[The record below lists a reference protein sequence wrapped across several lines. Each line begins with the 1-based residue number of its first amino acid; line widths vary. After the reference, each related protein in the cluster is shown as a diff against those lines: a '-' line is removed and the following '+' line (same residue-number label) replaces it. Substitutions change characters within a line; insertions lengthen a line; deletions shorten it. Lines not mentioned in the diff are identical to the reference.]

1 MTQRV
6 DSYLWLENL
15 QDPKVKSWFSKRDK
29 ASRKLLRSLSMKL
42 IPRMKRY
49 WSIPYTL
56 QVRTSRNGHFALQR
70 DLRNFTI
77 SKIGSDGSMS
87 ELVSSKDLGKDVVF
101 QRFNVSD
108 DGNKLAFFYSFAG
121 SDEGISRI
129 VSVKTGEVLDELKG
143 QIDDVVMLAD
153 GRYYYGKFYSTEKTP
168 DGIDA
173 PAVRVF
179 LREDDRDE
187 MVFGKG
193 LPTSYFVS
201 LKKSQQSSQALL
213 MVSHGWTRSDV
224 YAGKLEKPD
233 TWALLY
239 GKGDFITWPIDY
251 VNGKCF
257 VASFDKDGMGRIL
270 TLDENGKTEEIIGQQ
285 PYPLQGAAIAENRIV
300 TNYLVN
306 ASSIIR
312 SFELNGREKGQIK
325 PEPPGILG
333 PFESNG
339 VQCTFIYES
348 FLVPYRICLLEKE
361 KLTVLASQEIRGDFV
376 VDDLSVRSK
385 DGTPI
390 HVFRVGKR
398 NKMLRKALV
407 WGYGGFSI
415 PMTPSF
421 HPDVMPFVEDGG
433 AFIVANLRGGN
444 EFGEKWH
451 REGMREKKQNV
462 FDDFLA
468 VLKSLRQNGSRI
480 VGFGRSNGGLL
491 IGTTLTQNPELLDGA
506 LIGYPVLDMLRFHK
520 LFIGKAWVPEYGDP
534 DEPKDAEFLVKYSP
548 YHNVANRKYPPV
560 MLFTG
565 LHDDRVHPAHALK
578 FAAKLEEAGASPLL
592 RVETKSGH
600 SGATPITK
608 IVEYAETMAFVYK
621 TLGMRVKDRG
631 PARARAKQS

>member
-6 DSYLWLENL
+6 DSYLWLEDI
-15 QDPKVKSWFSKRDK
+15 QDPEVKSWFSKRDK
-29 ASRKLLRSLSMKL
+29 ASRKLLRRLSMKL

-77 SKIGSDGSMS
+77 SKIGSDGSIS
-87 ELVSSKDLGKDVVF
+87 ELVSSKELGKDVVV

-143 QIDDVVMLAD
+143 QIDDVVMLDD
-153 GRYYYGKFYSTEKTP
+153 GRYYYGKFYATEKTP

-179 LREDDRDE
+179 LREDDRDK

-213 MVSHGWTRSDV
+213 TVSHGWTRSDV
-224 YAGKLEKPD
+224 YAGKLEKPEM
-233 TWALLY
+233 WALLY

-257 VASFDKDGMGRIL
+257 VASFDKDGRGRIL
-270 TLDENGKTEEIIGQQ
+270 TLDGNGKTEEIIGQQ

-312 SFELNGREKGQIK
+312 SFELNGREEGQIK

-339 VQCTFIYES
+339 VQCMFIYES
-348 FLVPYRICLLEKE
+348 FLIPYRICLLEGG
-361 KLTVLASQEIRGDFV
+361 KLTVLASQEIRGDFA
-376 VDDLSVRSK
+376 VDDLWVRSNN
-385 DGTPI
+385 GTSI

-398 NKMLRKALV
+398 GKMLRNALV

-491 IGTTLTQNPELLDGA
+491 IGTTLTQHPEFLDGA

-548 YHNVANRKYPPV
+548 YHNVAKRKYPPV

-565 LHDDRVHPAHALK
+565 LHDDRVHPAHAFK

-608 IVEYAETMAFVYK
+608 IVEYAEIMAFVYK
-621 TLGMRVKDRG
+621 TLGMKAKDRG
-631 PARARAKQS
+631 STRAR